1 MGRGPAGIP
10 APPGLPFYESEG
22 ELGGREP
29 LGWRTRCS
37 LPPKPPILPQRA
49 FFGRMER
56 RDDASAF
63 PASTVPREHE
73 EKNLPKPRK
82 ETTAYQTAKA
92 RRYGGLLLCTAK
104 QAAEKICRLR
114 WHFCRT
120 SGDRKAALPHSP
132 LRRRQAHKA
141 KEGTTRLPILRLRV
155 RAKRVAATEKELATP
170 HESGAAQ
177 RLEKG
182 ERLPGTC
189 CGHRKTRPLN
199 ASHEPFPR
207 AFSV

>member
-10 APPGLPFYESEG
+10 APPGLPFYGGEG

-82 ETTAYQTAKA
+82 ETTAYQTEKA

-132 LRRRQAHKA
+132 LRRKQAHKA
-141 KEGTTRLPILRLRV
+141 QGGNYKTPDLTPAGARQTCSCYGKGTGNTSR
-155 RAKRVAATEKELATP
+155 KRNPTMPL
-170 HESGAAQ
+170 SGAS
-177 RLEKG
+177 G
-182 ERLPGTC
+182 DG
-189 CGHRKTRPLN
+189 GHEESDDGP
-199 ASHEPFPR
+199 APSHPPE
-207 AFSV
+207 